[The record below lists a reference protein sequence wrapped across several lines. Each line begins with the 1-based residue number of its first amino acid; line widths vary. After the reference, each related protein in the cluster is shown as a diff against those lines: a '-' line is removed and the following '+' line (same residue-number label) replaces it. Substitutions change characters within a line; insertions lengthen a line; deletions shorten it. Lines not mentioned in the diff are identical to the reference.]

1 MVELADT
8 VTGVKN
14 GVVRLM
20 ILVKAWVGFIPLF
33 AVALVTAVIGGVKGA
48 ELLDIFFPPERF
60 IELLEVAEGKS
71 PADVGGEV
79 SGGRVITLK
88 FNEVG
93 ESKLTFVSAPKS
105 PITRVL
111 LSKVF
116 N

>member
-20 ILVKAWVGFIPLF
+20 ILAKAWVGFVSLF

-48 ELLDIFFPPERF
+48 ELLEIFFPPERF

-88 FNEVG
+88 FNVIIG
-93 ESKLTFVSAPKS
+93 TQSMSLKQ
-105 PITRVL
+105 
-111 LSKVF
+111 
-116 N
+116 